1 MATTSARPPKSLA
14 ALVLPGGTIGSR
26 AAVRKRHAL
35 TLFGAA
41 HSERKK
47 HAARSPA
54 LRWHRWTAL
63 VFLPAVSPCTTRLG
77 AGAFLRERRATRFFR
92 KPRRPRGN
100 QNGLV
105 EKESVAR
112 EGEEGGRRGEGVMG
126 GAACSTRGF
135 VKSRADSPL
144 LLPPPSRRARARALY
159 LSRWVPSTAAGSFR
173 DCRAVILLLHICL
186 ASSSDVRLWSRQM
199 TTATT
204 TLCLLRKSTIY
215 AYERAVT
222 AAAPRVCTD
231 TRQSWT
237 PKRAENSARG
247 A

>member
-14 ALVLPGGTIGSR
+14 ALALPGGTIGSR

-144 LLPPPSRRARARALY
+144 LLPPPSRRARARTVFIPLGSVDGGRQLPRLPRCHLAVTHLPCFV
-159 LSRWVPSTAAGSFR
+159 LGRPPMVTPNDNGDDDAVPAAEVDYICVRKGSH
-173 DCRAVILLLHICL
+173 CCC
-186 ASSSDVRLWSRQM
+186 SSSVH
-199 TTATT
+199 
-204 TLCLLRKSTIY
+204 
-215 AYERAVT
+215 
-222 AAAPRVCTD
+222 
-231 TRQSWT
+231 
-237 PKRAENSARG
+237 
-247 A
+247 